1 MTKSSFRQEAD
12 VGKQWDEILV
22 LTSSDSD
29 NGTDRNKRTAMD
41 RENLPLSE
49 DSSRPVEVTHGSE
62 LEGEMED
69 QSNPPKLCEGNN
81 LAGVAPG
88 GISSTSSVH
97 TSDSQQSVIKNHL
110 GSQKEIANPKGSIPY
125 WTEEQLDELLAFD

>member
-49 DSSRPVEVTHGSE
+49 DSSRPVKVTHGSE